1 MSHGRAGGKE
11 GSHLEDDVRERVY
24 LALHGVQWAQ
34 GRLVEANFG
43 SSPSRGGDRG
53 LNTLACFVWMQDDA
67 VREVVEDRAADV
79 VDADV
84 AL

>member
-1 MSHGRAGGKE
+1 MSHGRTGGKE
-11 GSHLEDDVRERVY
+11 RSHLEDDVRECVY
-24 LALHGVQWAQ
+24 LALDGVQGAQ
-34 GRLVEANFG
+34 GRLVEANLG

-53 LNTLACFVWMQDDA
+53 LNTLAFFFWMQDDA
-67 VREVVEDRAADV
+67 VREVVEDRAAGI